1 MAGSAAAGT
10 ARPEVA
16 HVDAGTEARAR
27 AGQDDGA
34 DRFVGGQR
42 GERLDEFVAHHIVD
56 RVEPLRPIQRHGKDA
71 GVRPFDDQ
79 RLGHRTQRRGKPSTC
94 WAMML
99 RWISEVPPAIVPPK
113 LRAYRSNQLA
123 K

>member
-1 MAGSAAAGT
+1 MRRSATDASVWVSS
-10 ARPEVA
+10 RRM
-16 HVDAGTEARAR
+16 HV
-27 AGQDDGA
+27 
-34 DRFVGGQR
+34 
-42 GERLDEFVAHHIVD
+42 VD
-56 RVEPLRPIQRHGKDA
+56 RVELLRPVQRQHNDA

-113 LRAYRSNQLA
+113 LRA
-123 K
+123 